1 VSKGKVIKICL
12 EEEKNIEKIRE
23 VSLILQEQVGTLTK
37 SNGILAKENEVLKK
51 NFKLAT
57 SQTQHPPAQK

>member
-1 VSKGKVIKICL
+1 MSKRKVIKICL

-23 VSLILQEQVGTLTK
+23 VSLILQGQVKTLTE
-37 SNGILAKENEVLKK
+37 ENEVLKK

-57 SQTQHPPAQK
+57 SPTQHRPEQK